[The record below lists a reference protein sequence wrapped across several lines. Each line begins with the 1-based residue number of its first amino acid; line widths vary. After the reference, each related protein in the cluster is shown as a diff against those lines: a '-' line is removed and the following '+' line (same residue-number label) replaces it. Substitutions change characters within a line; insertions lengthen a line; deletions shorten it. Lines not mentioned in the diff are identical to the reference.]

1 MDGKRKEQLEALKVL
16 RDFQDKF
23 ISNTEILIDEL
34 STERKEDT
42 DKLLKSVT
50 DAVNW
55 EVGVL
60 NGTLSYVNEKEE
72 LLSKEEINRA
82 IMEVAGALQ
91 AKGDKTI
98 ARALEKELLPMLKKV
113 KDVLEGIC
121 KQAG

>member
-82 IMEVAGALQ
+82 IMEVAGS
-91 AKGDKTI
+91 
-98 ARALEKELLPMLKKV
+98 RSP
-113 KDVLEGIC
+113 
-121 KQAG
+121 AGER